1 MPNNIIWESLR
12 NENGGEFTIDRLLKF
27 GHTKDELCQSG
38 VFYPDE
44 VDAVL
49 EKQTATAI
57 KLIMDILV
65 DKAIEANGLKHT
77 IDSLKEAGVSDY
89 ELQLLGFNLEASK

>member
-1 MPNNIIWESLR
+1 MSNRIIWESLR

-27 GHTKDELCQSG
+27 GHTKKELCQSG

-49 EKQTATAI
+49 EKQKITATSLVADV
-57 KLIMDILV
+57 LI
-65 DKAIEANGLKHT
+65 DKTIETNGLKPT
-77 IDSLKEAGVSDY
+77 IIYLREAGISDY
-89 ELQLLGFNLEASK
+89 ELQLLGFNLEVSE